1 MKQILVW
8 VVLLSF
14 SLSIFTPNTAHAA
27 ESEESPFIYNLDEG
41 GRQEFSAVTEDGE
54 EIMVVVE
61 EVFPEQNTRNSFSL
75 FSVANGNYR
84 ISGKKVGQWEA
95 SYYVT
100 VSGDRLTRAYA
111 PVASATTGSFTKT
124 SLALLSDKKA
134 SYELAWKYGL
144 LSTTSYLNAI
154 LGSSSIS
161 INY

>member
-41 GRQEFSAVTEDGE
+41 GRQEFSAVTEDDE
-54 EIMVVVE
+54 KILVVIE
-61 EVFPEQNTRNSFSL
+61 EVFSEQNTRNSFSL

-84 ISGKKVGQWEA
+84 ISGKKIGQWEA

-100 VSGDRLTRAYA
+100 VSGDRLTRVYA
-111 PVASATTGSFTKT
+111 PVAYATTGSFTRT

>member
-27 ESEESPFIYNLDEG
+27 ELEGSTFIYNPDEG
-41 GRQEFSAVTEDGE
+41 GRQEFSGVTEDGE
-54 EIMVVVE
+54 EILVVVE

-84 ISGKKVGQWEA
+84 ISGKKIGQWEA

-111 PVASATTGSFTKT
+111 PVASATTGSFTRT
-124 SLALLSDKKA
+124 SLALLSNKKA

-161 INY
+161 ITY

>member
-27 ESEESPFIYNLDEG
+27 EPEGSPFIYNLDEG

-111 PVASATTGSFTKT
+111 PVASATTGSFTRT

-154 LGSSSIS
+154 LGINAIS
-161 INY
+161 ITY

>member
-1 MKQILVW
+1 MKKILVW
-8 VVLLSF
+8 AILLVF

-41 GRQEFSAVTEDGE
+41 GRQEFSAVTEDDE
-54 EIMVVVE
+54 KILVVIE
-61 EVFPEQNTRNSFSL
+61 EVFSEQNTRNSFSL

-84 ISGKKVGQWEA
+84 ISGKKIGQWEA

-100 VSGDRLTRAYA
+100 VSGDRLTRVYA
-111 PVASATTGSFTKT
+111 PVAYATTGSFTRT

-161 INY
+161 ITY

>member
-41 GRQEFSAVTEDGE
+41 GRQEFSAVTEDDE
-54 EIMVVVE
+54 KILVVIE
-61 EVFPEQNTRNSFSL
+61 EVFSEQNTRNSFSL

-84 ISGKKVGQWEA
+84 ISGKKIGQWEA

-100 VSGDRLTRAYA
+100 VSGDRLTRVYA
-111 PVASATTGSFTKT
+111 PVAYATTGSLTRT

>member
-1 MKQILVW
+1 MKKILVW
-8 VVLLSF
+8 AVLLGF
-14 SLSIFTPNTAHAA
+14 SLNVFTPNTAHAA
-27 ESEESPFIYNLDEG
+27 ELEGSTFIYNLDEG
-41 GRQEFSAVTEDGE
+41 GRQEFSGVTED
-54 EIMVVVE
+54 
-61 EVFPEQNTRNSFSL
+61 
-75 FSVANGNYR
+75 
-84 ISGKKVGQWEA
+84 GQWEA

-124 SLALLSDKKA
+124 SLALLTDKKA

>member
-1 MKQILVW
+1 MKKILVW
-8 VVLLSF
+8 AVLLGF
-14 SLSIFTPNTAHAA
+14 SLNVFTPNTAHAA
-27 ESEESPFIYNLDEG
+27 ELEGSTFIYNPDEG
-41 GRQEFSAVTEDGE
+41 GRQEFSGVTEDGE
-54 EIMVVVE
+54 ETLVVVE

-84 ISGKKVGQWEA
+84 ISGKKIGQWEE

-134 SYELAWKYGL
+134 SYELSWKYGL

>member
-1 MKQILVW
+1 MKKILVW
-8 VVLLSF
+8 AILLVF

-27 ESEESPFIYNLDEG
+27 EPEGSPFIYNLDEG

-111 PVASATTGSFTKT
+111 PVASATTGSFTRT

-144 LSTTSYLNAI
+144 LSTTSYLSAI
-154 LGSSSIS
+154 LGINAIS
-161 INY
+161 ITY

>member
-1 MKQILVW
+1 MKKILVW
-8 VVLLSF
+8 AILLVF

-27 ESEESPFIYNLDEG
+27 EPEGSPFIYNLDEG

-111 PVASATTGSFTKT
+111 PVASATTGSFTRT
-124 SLALLSDKKA
+124 SLALLSNKKA

-161 INY
+161 ITY